1 MQYRTLSRDF
11 TCQFQIICAA
21 YVCTYTG
28 LYLENSSK
36 GGKTEVPRNKGG
48 GGGGKYGNEGV

>member
-21 YVCTYTG
+21 YIRTSYTG

-48 GGGGKYGNEGV
+48 GGKHGNEGV